1 MSKLKI
7 HLQKLER
14 GIIFQIL
21 EQEGFRAIY
30 NLDGIDHNNRKILK
44 LMHSIN
50 GIRLCFNSISLPQI
64 TLNSTV
70 YKMNGT
76 SPRFIDDVRKI
87 DIYLRGSNKNGDDNI
102 IVIKFKDNKL
112 RDKVYETL
120 KIGFSE
126 LIRK

>member
-21 EQEGFRAIY
+21 EQEGFTLRC
-30 NLDGIDHNNRKILK
+30 GIDHNNRKILK

>member
-1 MSKLKI
+1 
-7 HLQKLER
+7 
-14 GIIFQIL
+14 
-21 EQEGFRAIY
+21 
-30 NLDGIDHNNRKILK
+30 
-44 LMHSIN
+44 MHSIN

-76 SPRFIDDVRKI
+76 SPRFIDDVRNI